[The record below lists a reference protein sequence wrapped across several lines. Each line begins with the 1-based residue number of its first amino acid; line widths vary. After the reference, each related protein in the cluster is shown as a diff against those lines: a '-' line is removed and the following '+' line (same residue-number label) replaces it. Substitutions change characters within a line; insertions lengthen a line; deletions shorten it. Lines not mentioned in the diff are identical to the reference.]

1 MTEYLTIEQTA
12 ERLHVSRNTVK
23 KWIADG
29 LPVLRLSE
37 RVIRIPADWLD
48 EWLKIAG
55 TPTSQQGSTVVD
67 RLIDCCEKK
76 GFGLQ

>member
-29 LPVLRLSE
+29 LPVLRLSA

-48 EWLKIAG
+48 EWLKFEG
-55 TPTSQQGSTVVD
+55 TSISPQGSTTII
-67 RLIDCCEKK
+67 RLSQVHEKN
-76 GFGLQ
+76 GSGRL

>member
-48 EWLKIAG
+48 EWLKFAG
-55 TPTSQQGSTVVD
+55 TTTSQLVSAVVFPFNEVD
-67 RLIDCCEKK
+67 ENK
-76 GFGLQ
+76 GTGRR